1 LEFRV
6 RKAATNDIESLEAV
20 INQHWKVNVDHH
32 QEMTNRDAILL
43 VAEVVGESPSIGN
56 PILGTGLMWVTN
68 WNRTGYL
75 VELAVGK
82 EHQRKGIGKAL
93 IDEFA
98 RVAKEKQLRAII
110 VETQPDN
117 KEGMD
122 FYLANGFRLCGY
134 NDRYYTNSP
143 KSSHEIALFFSLDL
157 EY

>member
-1 LEFRV
+1 
-6 RKAATNDIESLEAV
+6 
-20 INQHWKVNVDHH
+20 
-32 QEMTNRDAILL
+32 MTNRDAILL
-43 VAEVVGESPSIGN
+43 VAEAVGGHSSGN
-56 PILGTGLMWVTN
+56 PIVGTGLMWMTN
-68 WNRTGYL
+68 WNKTGYL

-93 IDEFA
+93 VDEFA

-122 FYLANGFRLCGY
+122 FYLTNGFRLCGY

-157 EY
+157 DQ